1 MKNELTIHYQSK
13 GEERMRK
20 KWLGLGLSLVM
31 AWGITGCGGKEES
44 KVNTDSPSPGSNTTA
59 PTTEASSTPAGKP
72 IQLKYWTDD
81 RHDQEYIK
89 EMINKFNKEN
99 GENITVELT
108 VMSENYT
115 QSVDIAFSSN
125 QAPDVLRLKSANTV
139 EFVKKGY
146 LAPLDEHLTDDI
158 KAKFGN
164 LLIDNVNR
172 FDGKVYS
179 LANTGL
185 TLRLVYNK
193 DIFAKAG
200 IANPPTSLQEM
211 VDAAKKITEVGKS
224 EGIYGFALNFKN
236 PLRAFERSAREI
248 LTLSGYQG
256 MGFDMKTGQF
266 DFAPYA
272 QVVEYFK
279 QMYEDGSILPG
290 AETLD
295 IDPLRAQF
303 AAGKIGMYL
312 CFSTEP
318 GVYKD
323 QFPTEIN
330 WAGALAPTL
339 TGEIKGTSE
348 IVSAGTWLGINAKSE
363 HSDAAW
369 KFVQFMYGDDILTTY
384 HEKGFGISVVPSIA
398 EKAKNPDIKGMEGF
412 LVGEHDSLWPV
423 SPAVAPEGANYGDVF
438 FKYMLTGG
446 DIKAITADLN
456 TRYNAALTKAVEKG
470 EAKVAPNP
478 AFDPMNPQGK

>member
-1 MKNELTIHYQSK
+1 
-13 GEERMRK
+13 MRK
-20 KWLGLGLSLVM
+20 KWLGLGLSLIL
-31 AWGITGCGGKEES
+31 AAGIAGCGG
-44 KVNTDSPSPGSNTTA
+44 NGSNNGNGGAANGKSDGSTGA
-59 PTTEASSTPAGKP
+59 PSAETGAP

-89 EMINKFNKEN
+89 ELINKFNETN
-99 GENITVELT
+99 GDNIQVELT

-125 QAPDVLRLKSANTV
+125 QAPDVLRLKSANTS

-146 LAPLDEHLTDDI
+146 LAPLDDYLTDDM
-158 KAKFGN
+158 KTKFGS

-185 TLRLVYNK
+185 TMRLVYNK
-193 DIFAKAG
+193 DLFAKAG
-200 IANPPTSLQEM
+200 IEKPPVSLREM
-211 VDAAKKITEVGKS
+211 VDDAKKITEAGKS

-236 PLRAFERSAREI
+236 PKQAFDRSIREI
-248 LTLSGYQG
+248 LSLSGYQG
-256 MGFDMKTGQF
+256 LGFDPKTGQF

-272 QVVEYFK
+272 QVIEYFK
-279 QMYEDGSILPG
+279 QMYKDGSILPG
-290 AETLD
+290 AESLD

-312 CFSTEP
+312 SFSTEP

-339 TGEIKGTSE
+339 DGQIKGTSE
-348 IVSAGTWLGINAKSE
+348 IVSAGTWLGISARSA
-363 HSDAAW
+363 HQDAAW
-369 KFVQFMYGDDILTTY
+369 KFVQYMYGDEVLKTY
-384 HEKGFGISVVPSIA
+384 HEKGFGIAVVPSIV
-398 EKAKNPDIKGMEGF
+398 KQAKNPEIGGMEGF
-412 LVGEHDSLWPV
+412 LVGEHDSLWPAAPNV
-423 SPAVAPEGANYGDVF
+423 TPEGSTYADAY
-438 FKYMLTGG
+438 FKYILDGG
-446 DIKAITADLN
+446 DLKAVTADLN
-456 TRYNAALTKAVEKG
+456 ARYNAALSKAVEKG
-470 EAKVAPNP
+470 EITVTPDP
-478 AFDPMNPQGK
+478 AFDPSKPQGE